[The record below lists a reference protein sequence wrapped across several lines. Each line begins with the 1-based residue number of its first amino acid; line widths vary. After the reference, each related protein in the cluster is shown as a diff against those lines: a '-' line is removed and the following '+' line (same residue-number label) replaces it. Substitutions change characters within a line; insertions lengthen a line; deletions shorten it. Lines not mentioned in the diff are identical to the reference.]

1 MMEAGCSPLG
11 PGGVT
16 PSPSSG
22 AALVGMPLYFP
33 FGGGFQCFAGGA
45 SGGFAGG
52 PGVPGVANAFSSG
65 GADVGRCG
73 LGRLTFE
80 GWILGDS
87 TVVPTPF
94 AGFVVNITVT
104 GGGSVPANSGTTLS
118 LTVPGALGTDSV
130 HANQTSALFPA
141 GMSIVN
147 AFATGANAVTIEI
160 LNCTTSAKSIP
171 SNFPLRVGILRG

>member
-1 MMEAGCSPLG
+1 MSMTCGCSPLG
-11 PGGVT
+11 PAPSGGGGSALAAMPLGWSSGLGFACFAAGGGAGGFSGGV
-16 PSPSSG
+16 
-22 AALVGMPLYFP
+22 
-33 FGGGFQCFAGGA
+33 GGA
-45 SGGFAGG
+45 TAK
-52 PGVPGVANAFSSG
+52 AFSSG

-73 LGRLTFE
+73 MGRLTFE

-87 TVVPTPF
+87 VVTPIPF

-104 GGGSVPANSGTTLS
+104 GGGSVPANSGVTLS
-118 LTVPGALGTDSV
+118 VTVPGALGTDSV

-147 AFATGANAVTIEI
+147 AFATGANAVTLEI
-160 LNCTTSAKSIP
+160 LNCTTSAKSVP

>member
-1 MMEAGCSPLG
+1 MMEAGCSPFG
-11 PGGVT
+11 PA
-16 PSPSSG
+16 PSPSPSG
-22 AALVGMPLYFP
+22 GTALVGMPLHFP

-45 SGGFAGG
+45 AGGFSGGSGAL
-52 PGVPGVANAFSSG
+52 ANAFSSG
-65 GADVGRCG
+65 GFDVGRSG

-87 TVVPTPF
+87 VVTPTPF

-104 GGGSVPANSGTTLS
+104 GGGSVPANSGVTLS
-118 LTVPGALGTDSV
+118 VTVPGALGTDSV

-147 AFATGANAVTIEI
+147 AFATGANAVTLEI
-160 LNCTTSAKSIP
+160 LNCTTSAKTVP